1 MPLAKLSVL
10 CGNNFELACVNI
22 EGRANFASAPDFK
35 RLLDG
40 LAAKKF
46 RRILI
51 ELSGC
56 ALMDST
62 FLGVL
67 VGFARRQNP
76 AQADGAI
83 QLNNVNPRVA
93 ELFESLGTTH
103 LFQMTAGPL
112 PLPDDVQACTPEAT
126 APTREQLTRISLE
139 AHETLRA
146 ISRENYDRFKD
157 VALFL
162 AEDLRNLE
170 NPE

>member
-1 MPLAKLSVL
+1 MSLAKLSVL
-10 CGNNFELACVNI
+10 VGKNFACVHI

-35 RLLDG
+35 QLLDG
-40 LAAKKF
+40 LVAKEF
-46 RRILI
+46 RHFII

-67 VGFARRQNP
+67 VGFAQKQRSKGS
-76 AQADGAI
+76 AACVV
-83 QLNNVNPRVA
+83 QLNNLNERVA
-93 ELFESLGTTH
+93 ELLESLGTTH
-103 LFQMTAGPL
+103 LFQMTKGAL
-112 PLPDDVQACTPEAT
+112 PLSGEVQACPPEAT
-126 APTREQLTRISLE
+126 KPTHEQLTRTSLE

-146 ISRENYDRFKD
+146 ICPENFDRFKD

-170 NPE
+170 KPS